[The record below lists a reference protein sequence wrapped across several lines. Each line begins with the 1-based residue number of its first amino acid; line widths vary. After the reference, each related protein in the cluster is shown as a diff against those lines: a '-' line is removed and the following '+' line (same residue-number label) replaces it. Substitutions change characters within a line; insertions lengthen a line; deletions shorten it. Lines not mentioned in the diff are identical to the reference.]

1 MDILAVLLTERAGSV
16 LRVTL
21 MDAISSGNG
30 SLLVFL
36 YRVCLLQ
43 PSSPR
48 YVKHVM
54 QLVFYFPVIMHGME
68 DKLTIL
74 HKADAI
80 GNLTSLLPR
89 AVVVALASGLVDA
102 LNP

>member
-1 MDILAVLLTERAGSV
+1 MDILAVLLTECAGSV

-43 PSSPR
+43 PRGTSS
-48 YVKHVM
+48 M
-54 QLVFYFPVIMHGME
+54 
-68 DKLTIL
+68 
-74 HKADAI
+74 
-80 GNLTSLLPR
+80 
-89 AVVVALASGLVDA
+89 
-102 LNP
+102 

>member
-1 MDILAVLLTERAGSV
+1 M
-16 LRVTL
+16 LRVAL
-21 MDAISSGNG
+21 MDAVSSGNG

-54 QLVFYFPVIMHGME
+54 QLVLYFPVIMYGME

-102 LNP
+102 LKP